1 MIALA
6 ATVGLIPA
14 LAAADGFYWR
24 VGLGFGRPADTQ
36 FTDRDCS
43 SVSPAALYG
52 CGAGPDGAPLR
63 AAGDF
68 DFASGAELGVGW
80 AVSSALRIEALA
92 EHWPRFA
99 FEGTANFLAPSRRQ
113 SVLARVRLKAALLA
127 VHVALDEIGMPK
139 LGPFRPFAGAGVGA
153 ARVSMGQSRMNFPRT
168 STLVPGGDST
178 HLAWMFTAG
187 LELPID
193 ENATLEVAWRY
204 TDYGAAETGQG
215 AGEVVWRDAS
225 RAPLP
230 LILAPTRAELEAHA
244 LRLSL
249 RVSF

>member
-1 MIALA
+1 MP
-6 ATVGLIPA
+6 GS
-14 LAAADGFYWR
+14 AAADGFYWR
-24 VGLGFGRPADTQ
+24 LGLGAGRVADTQ

-52 CGAGPDGAPLR
+52 CGAGADGAPLR

-68 DFASGAELGVGW
+68 GISSGAELGVGW
-80 AVSSALRIEALA
+80 AVSPALRLEALA
-92 EHWPRFA
+92 EYWPRFA
-99 FEGTANFLAPSRRQ
+99 FDGKANFLDPSRRQ
-113 SVLARVRLKAALLA
+113 SVFARLSLKAGMLA
-127 VHVALDEIGMPK
+127 AHVALDEIGMPK
-139 LGPFRPFAGAGVGA
+139 LGALRPFAGAGVGA
-153 ARVSMGQSRMNFPRT
+153 ARVSMGRTRMNFPRT

-178 HLAWMFTAG
+178 HLAWMLTAG

-193 ENATLEVAWRY
+193 ENATLEAAWRY
-204 TDYGAAETGQG
+204 TDYGAAETGEG

-230 LILAPTRAELEAHA
+230 LNLAPTRAELEAHA

-249 RVSF
+249 RISF